1 MVNIKVFVGNLSFKT
16 TEAELADAFRVQG
29 GKVVNAHII
38 TTPNNRSKGYGF
50 VEFENKTDAEK
61 AVAALNK
68 KEIGGRP
75 INVELARPQE
85 EKPQETNKGEQTDR
99 PARPPR
105 RYSPRDNNNNNNT
118 NTNNNNGDTRRPR
131 IPREPRVPREPREQR
146 EQGTQGRRFNN
157 NNNNEGGKQEVSED
171 GPRRNVIR
179 RPRRVFP
186 DKREEPEDRTPSKTM
201 LFVANLAWKVNDE
214 LFINFLKTEG
224 IKFKSANVVM
234 TRNGRSRGYG
244 FVNAEN
250 AEEQKRAMDILSK
263 KELDGRQLNVKVANA
278 SSETPRAP
286 ATITTTTTPV
296 PIENK

>member
-16 TEAELADAFRVQG
+16 TEAELADAFRIQG

-85 EKPQETNKGEQTDR
+85 EKPQDTKGEQTDR
-99 PARPPR
+99 PTRPPR
-105 RYSPRDNNNNNNT
+105 RYPPRDSN
-118 NTNNNNGDTRRPR
+118 NNNNGDAPRRPR
-131 IPREPRVPREPREQR
+131 IPREPRVPRE
-146 EQGTQGRRFNN
+146 QGTQGRRFNNN

-171 GPRRNVIR
+171 GPRRRVIR
-179 RPRRVFP
+179 RPRRVQE
-186 DKREEPEDRTPSKTM
+186 KREEPEDRTPSKTM

-286 ATITTTTTPV
+286 ATTATTTTPA
-296 PIENK
+296 PTENK